1 MRLQS
6 FGTFEQGVADVDPVA
21 APLTILTNHFYSFK
35 KTITRV
41 PTKLILA
48 LLGSGSETLTV
59 SLYALAEHLDEEA
72 LPSNYVAAATRW
84 YSFATGVVV
93 TNGALQTVTSGLPAG
108 GTIYARRTADTIGT
122 GLTRQLALSW
132 M

>member
-6 FGTFEQGVADVDPVA
+6 FGTFGQGVADVDPVA

-48 LLGSGSETLTV
+48 LLGASAETLTV
-59 SLYALAEHLDEEA
+59 SLYTLAEHLDEGTI
-72 LPSNYVAAATRW
+72 PSGYVLADTRW
-84 YSFATGVVV
+84 YSFATGIIV
-93 TNGALQTVTSGLPAG
+93 TNGVLQTVTSGLPAG
-108 GTIYARRTADTIGT
+108 GTVYVRRTADTIGS

>member
-6 FGTFEQGVADVDPVA
+6 FGTFGQGVADVDPVA

-35 KTITRV
+35 NSVTRV

-48 LLGSGSETLTV
+48 LLGASTETLTV
-59 SLYALAEHLDEEA
+59 TLYALAEHLDAEA
-72 LPSNYVAAATRW
+72 TPDSYVLADTRW
-84 YSFATGVVV
+84 YQFATGVVV

-108 GTIYARRTADTIGT
+108 GTVYARRTADTIGS